1 MKDIHKWM
9 LNPFLENSSEL
20 AVILANMTEKVIAIF
35 THEMLKLDFFIQHRS
50 VQNKARIPL
59 QELPP
64 TS

>member
-35 THEMLKLDFFIQHRS
+35 THEMLKLDFFHTAQIS
-50 VQNKARIPL
+50 SK
-59 QELPP
+59 
-64 TS
+64 